1 MKSKGEEA
9 MPTLFITAG
18 AKNTGFA
25 IAEKFAE
32 NGFDVAL
39 SSRNLEEAREAAASI
54 GNRYA
59 VKTKGYALEL
69 TDVPQIRRVFQQ
81 VKEDFGGLDTFV
93 ANAANLGINTNL
105 LSVDEQ
111 EYANVMDVNLKGS
124 FFCAQQAALI
134 MKEAGGGSIVF
145 ISSIHSNQCVFGRSL
160 YSTSKSGINAMMR
173 SMALELAQYHIRANC
188 ILAGAIRTDRWD
200 GLTKEQMAAR
210 RANWPLEIESTGEDI
225 ANGVF
230 YLGTD
235 LSRTVTGTEL
245 TIDSGISISLL
256 PYKEGKH

>member
-1 MKSKGEEA
+1 

-32 NGFDVAL
+32 KGFDVAL

-54 GNRYA
+54 GKRFA
-59 VKTKGYALEL
+59 VKAKGYALEL

-200 GLTKEQMAAR
+200 GLTEEQVAAR

-256 PYKEGKH
+256 PYKEGKHQ

>member
-1 MKSKGEEA
+1 
-9 MPTLFITAG
+9 MPTLFITAA
-18 AKNTGFA
+18 AKNTGLA

-39 SSRNLEEAREAAASI
+39 SSRNLAEAQQAAAYI
-54 GNRYA
+54 KDRYS
-59 VKTKGYALEL
+59 VKAKGYSLEL
-69 TDVPQIRRVFQQ
+69 TDVPQIRRVFGQ
-81 VKEDFGGLDTFV
+81 VKEDFGGIDTFV
-93 ANAANLGINTNL
+93 ANAANLGVDTNL
-105 LSVDEQ
+105 LTIDEE

-134 MKEAGGGSIVF
+134 MKETVGGSIVF
-145 ISSIHSNQCVFGRSL
+145 ISSVHSHQCIFGRCL
-160 YSTSKSGINAMMR
+160 YSASKNGINALMR

-188 ILAGAIRTDRWD
+188 LLAGAIRTDRWD
-200 GLTKEQMAAR
+200 SLSEEQIAAR
-210 RANWPLEIESTGEDI
+210 RANWPLELESTGEDI

-235 LSRTVTGTEL
+235 LSKTVTGTEL

-256 PYKEGKH
+256 PYKEGKHK

>member
-1 MKSKGEEA
+1 

-25 IAEKFAE
+25 IAQKFAE
-32 NGFDVAL
+32 HGFDVAL
-39 SSRNLEEAREAAASI
+39 SSRNLEEAREAAGYIS
-54 GNRYA
+54 NRYS
-59 VKTKGYALEL
+59 VKAKGYALEL
-69 TDVPQIRRVFQQ
+69 TNVSQIRQVFQQ
-81 VKEDFGGLDTFV
+81 VKEDFGELDTFV

-105 LSVDEQ
+105 LSLDEE
-111 EYANVMDVNLKGS
+111 EYSNVMDVNLKGS

-160 YSTSKSGINAMMR
+160 YSISKSGMNAMMR

-200 GLTKEQMAAR
+200 GLSEEQVAAR

-225 ANGVF
+225 ANGAF

-235 LSRTVTGTEL
+235 LSKTVTGTEL

-256 PYKEGKH
+256 PYKEGKPK